1 MSTNMKNAATGA
13 MNAVPSNAYSRP
25 IAVFLFRIPRIV
37 NMKETIGKLSSGK
50 ENKII
55 VNLNDKSIS
64 MSISPHAHGGLSSV
78 I

>member
-1 MSTNMKNAATGA
+1 MSANMKSATMGD
-13 MNAVPSNAYSRP
+13 MNAVPSNTYSRP

-37 NMKETIGKLSSGK
+37 NMKETIGKLSGIK

-64 MSISPHAHGGLSSV
+64 MSMSPHAHGGFVSV

>member
-1 MSTNMKNAATGA
+1 MSANMKNAATGA

-37 NMKETIGKLSSGK
+37 NMKETIGKLSSSK

-55 VNLNDKSIS
+55 VDVHFAARARRIVLRYIS
-64 MSISPHAHGGLSSV
+64 ADDAKN
-78 I
+78 